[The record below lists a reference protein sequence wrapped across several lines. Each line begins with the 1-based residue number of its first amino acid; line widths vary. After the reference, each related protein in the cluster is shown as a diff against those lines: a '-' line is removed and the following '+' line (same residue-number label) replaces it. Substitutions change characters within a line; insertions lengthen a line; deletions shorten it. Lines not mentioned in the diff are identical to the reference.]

1 MNKYTQIAIVL
12 IGMAI
17 GGGLYLWSIMS
28 QIAKIG
34 DQVDIKMNN
43 QYIVADTA
51 KTAADRAQGLSGR
64 ATLGINNGMYFIF
77 PDAESYGFW
86 MKDMNFPIDI
96 VWISGHTVVG
106 YTENVPP
113 PAPGTPD
120 SALQIYYPPEPVD
133 RVLELHAGR
142 VQILKLSAGD
152 TIAVKPLLPG
162 SPAAGSFQ

>member
-1 MNKYTQIAIVL
+1 VNKYTQIAIVL
-12 IGMAI
+12 IGIAI
-17 GGGLYLWSIMS
+17 GGGLYLWSIMG

-34 DQVDIKMNN
+34 DQVDIRINN

-51 KTAADRAQGLSGR
+51 KTPAARAQGLSGR
-64 ATLGINNGMYFIF
+64 ASLNINSGMYFIF
-77 PDAESYGFW
+77 PDAETYGFW

-96 VWISGHTVVG
+96 VWINGHTVVG

-120 SALQIYYPPEPVD
+120 SALQLYYPPEPVD

-142 VQILKLSAGD
+142 VQILKLSVGD
-152 TIAVKPLLPG
+152 TVTVKPLLQG